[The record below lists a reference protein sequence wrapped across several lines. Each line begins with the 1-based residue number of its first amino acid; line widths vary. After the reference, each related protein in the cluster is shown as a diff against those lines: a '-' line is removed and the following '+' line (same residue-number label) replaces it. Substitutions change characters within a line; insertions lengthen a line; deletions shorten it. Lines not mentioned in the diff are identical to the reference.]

1 MSAAINAARAAVCRR
16 VCSSDM
22 QSAFEGVP
30 AELVTVIAEHLMRLT
45 KSDCVALAEE
55 TRLSCRSFYAFSS
68 CCRSA
73 HQLLKDSELNTEAAC
88 RRAAVVQPREW
99 SRLPFTS
106 QFKAEEQTRQLVKT
120 IACGV
125 ASLATHCASAHCLA
139 VRKMVNRENL
149 ACRLEV
155 AHVCARRVALCES
168 TAFLQCSSDE
178 KTVSRWILAADMR
191 GGTVWSPKSELRKVA
206 RVEVD
211 EDVIHMQA
219 SGGVLLF
226 STRSGVFSWVPGEP
240 LRSLES
246 PVPGMII
253 ADFWV
258 CRGEARLLL
267 ASDDVN
273 AELFQIETDLSVR
286 CVVAHM
292 RWQPTR
298 YTNEIQGFHSNL
310 RPNADGSVA
319 LAVTL
324 TNERARVQ
332 LLDPEEDREE
342 VISEEH
348 ARGQI
353 VAVCLSPK
361 GDAACV
367 FALGMNAVA
376 NVFMRLSAD
385 SWTLLAAVTVP
396 GQPSAF
402 GSQWPTPSKIVT
414 GATFSACGS
423 RVLFHGPRITAR
435 PAIGSL
441 ELNGVLS
448 LSAPKVRVKNASIEA
463 LPREILFSTS
473 GVLLRTHRGA
483 CVVRTNP
490 HFGDTCVS
498 LSGKQ

>member
-1 MSAAINAARAAVCRR
+1 MIDAARAAVCRR
-16 VCSSDM
+16 ASAGDM
-22 QSAFEGVP
+22 QSAFDGVP
-30 AELVTVIAEHLMRLT
+30 AELVTVIAEHVMLLA

-55 TRLSCRSFYAFSS
+55 TRLSCRSFAALSS

-73 HQLLKDSELNTEAAC
+73 HNLLKDSELNTEAAC

-139 VRKMVNRENL
+139 ARKMINRENL

-155 AHVCARRVALCES
+155 AHACARRVALSES

-178 KTVSRWILAADMR
+178 KKASRWILAADMR
-191 GGTVWSPKSELRKVA
+191 GGTVWSPTSELRKLA
-206 RVEVD
+206 RVQVD
-211 EDVIHMQA
+211 EDVVHMQA
-219 SGGVLLF
+219 SGGLLLF
-226 STRSGVFSWVPGEP
+226 STRSGVFSWLPGEP
-240 LRSLES
+240 VRSLDS
-246 PVPGMII
+246 PVPGMIV

-267 ASDDVN
+267 ASDSVN
-273 AELFQIETDLSVR
+273 AELFQIETELRVH
-286 CVVAHM
+286 CAVAHM
-292 RWQPTR
+292 RFSTHWQPIR
-298 YTNEIQGFHSNL
+298 YTNEIDGFHSNL
-310 RPNADGSVA
+310 RPNSDGSVA

-324 TNERARVQ
+324 TQERARVQ
-332 LLDPEEDREE
+332 LLDPEEDIEE
-342 VISEEH
+342 VITEEH

-361 GDAACV
+361 GDSACV
-367 FALGMNAVA
+367 FTLGMNAVA
-376 NVFMRLSAD
+376 NVFMRLSPD

-402 GSQWPTPSKIVT
+402 GSQWPAPSKIAT
-414 GATFSACGS
+414 GATFSDCGS
-423 RVLFHGPRITAR
+423 RILFQGPRITAR
-435 PAIGSL
+435 PAIGSI
-441 ELNGVLS
+441 ELNDVLS
-448 LSAPKVRVKNASIEA
+448 VAPPKLRIKNASIEA
-463 LPREILFSTS
+463 LPREILFSTA

-490 HFGDTCVS
+490 HFGA
-498 LSGKQ
+498 